1 MMSDNQV
8 VEEIRTRLDLAET
21 IGKEVSLKRAG
32 STLKGLCPFHSEKTP
47 SFVVFPHS
55 NTWHCFGCGEG
66 GDIFSFVMK
75 RENLSFSEALHLLA
89 RQAGVELRKPAE
101 ADIAAAKEREQLL
114 AILSTAA
121 TIYHQWLIEG
131 EMGSAARNYLERR
144 QISPATVEQFQ
155 LGYAPPKWDGLL
167 KTLTSRGIQPAALEK
182 VGLAIARDSGGYYD
196 RFRNRLLF
204 PIRTPQGKVIG
215 FGGRT
220 LDDDTQPKYLN
231 SPQTPLFDKGRVLF
245 GLDLAKEAIR
255 KAESVIIVEGYMDV
269 LTAHQHGYKNVI
281 ASMGT
286 ALTREQFRTLKRLT
300 RSLIFALDAD
310 QAGSTATQRGLERAR
325 EALDQKSVPVI
336 TSRGLVRQE
345 YEVDADIHVLVLPE
359 GMDPDDLIK
368 QQPAQWQ
375 QLVQSALPVVD
386 YLFSR
391 AIRNFDP
398 QSAKAKSHLTEE
410 LLPVIADILDAVQ
423 RVHYLQK
430 LAQLV
435 RVDERVLERQLAL
448 MRRQRAGAAPTA
460 DKEVRSPA
468 ASVSLDLEEYCLF
481 LLLMRPAL
489 FEIVEQIGLTSS
501 DFQKVENREIFAAL
515 KNRGAEAISLH
526 DNPLDEEAFI
536 EDLDSVVAGHLRNI
550 IRAYESQPPIP
561 SKDLQPEMEIA
572 GQSLRLR
579 SEKKELSE
587 ITLILRTAS
596 EEEGSSEKEGTLWN
610 RIVEL
615 NKAIRSRE
623 QDLYSRTYAGQVE
636 RYQQSA

>member
-1 MMSDNQV
+1 MSDNQV
-8 VEEIRTRLDLAET
+8 LDEIKTRLDLAET
-21 IGKEVSLKRAG
+21 IGKEVTLKRAG
-32 STLKGLCPFHSEKTP
+32 STLKGLCPFHTEKTP

-89 RQAGVELRKPAE
+89 RQAGVELRKPDE
-101 ADIAAAKEREQLL
+101 ADIAAAQEREQLL
-114 AILSTAA
+114 ALLSTAA
-121 TIYHQWLIEG
+121 TTYHQWLIDG
-131 EMGSAARNYLERR
+131 ERGGAARNYLERR
-144 QISPATVEQFQ
+144 KISPATVEQFQ
-155 LGYAPPKWDGLL
+155 LGYAPPQWDGLL

-182 VGLAIARDSGGYYD
+182 VGLVIARENGGYYD
-196 RFRNRLLF
+196 RFRHRLLF
-204 PIRTPQGKVIG
+204 PIRDPQGKVIG
-215 FGGRT
+215 FGGRA
-220 LDDDTQPKYLN
+220 LDDETQPKYLN

-245 GLDLAKEAIR
+245 GLDVAREAIR
-255 KAESVIIVEGYMDV
+255 KADNVIIVEGYMDV
-269 LTAHQHGYKNVI
+269 LTAHQHGFQNVI

-300 RSLIFALDAD
+300 RSLVFALDAD

-325 EALDQKSVPVI
+325 EALDQKTVPVI

-345 YEVDADIHVLVLPE
+345 HEVDADIHVLVLPE

-368 QQPAQWQ
+368 QRPAQWQ

-391 AIRNFDP
+391 AIRDFDP

-410 LLPVIADILDAVQ
+410 LLPVIADILDPVQ

-435 RVDERVLERQLAL
+435 RVDERVLDQQLART
-448 MRRQRAGAAPTA
+448 RRHRAGTAPAT
-460 DKEVRSPA
+460 DEEEQVQ
-468 ASVSLDLEEYCLF
+468 ASMAFGLEEYCLF
-481 LLLMRPAL
+481 LLLVRPAL
-489 FEIVEQIGLTSS
+489 FETVEQYGLTDS
-501 DFQKVENREIFAAL
+501 DFQRVENREIFIAL
-515 KNRGAEAISLH
+515 KNRGPEAISLH

-536 EDLDSVVAGHLRNI
+536 ESLDSIVANHLRNV

-561 SKDLQPEMEIA
+561 TENLQSEVEVA
-572 GQSLRLR
+572 AQSLRLR
-579 SEKKELSE
+579 NENKELSE
-587 ITLILRTAS
+587 ITLILRTVS
-596 EEEGSSEKEGTLWN
+596 EEKAPSEKENALWT

-615 NKAIRSRE
+615 HRSIRSRE
-623 QDLYSRTYAGQVE
+623 QDLYSRTYAGHVE
-636 RYQQSA
+636 RYRQSA

>member
-8 VEEIRTRLDLAET
+8 LDEIKTRLDLAET
-21 IGKEVSLKRAG
+21 IGKEVTLKRAG
-32 STLKGLCPFHSEKTP
+32 STLKGLCPFHTEKTP

-89 RQAGVELRKPAE
+89 RQAGVELHKPDE
-101 ADIAAAKEREQLL
+101 ADVAAAQEREQLL
-114 AILSTAA
+114 ALLSTAA
-121 TIYHQWLIEG
+121 ATYHQWLIDG
-131 EMGSAARNYLERR
+131 KMGVAARNYLERR
-144 QISPATVEQFQ
+144 KISPATVEQFQ
-155 LGYAPPKWDGLL
+155 LGYAPPQWDGLL
-167 KTLTSRGIQPAALEK
+167 RTLASRGIQPAALEK
-182 VGLAIARDSGGYYD
+182 VGLVIARDNGGHYD

-204 PIRTPQGKVIG
+204 PIRDPQGKVIG
-215 FGGRT
+215 FGGRA

-231 SPQTPLFDKGRVLF
+231 SPQTALFDKGRVLF

-255 KAESVIIVEGYMDV
+255 KADSVIIVEGYMDV
-269 LTAHQHGYKNVI
+269 LTAHQHGFQNVI

-300 RSLIFALDAD
+300 RSLVFALDAD

-325 EALDQKSVPVI
+325 EALDQKTVPVI

-345 YEVDADIHVLVLPE
+345 HEVDADIHVLVLPE

-391 AIRNFDP
+391 AIRDFDP
-398 QSAKAKSHLTEE
+398 QSAKAKSRLTEE

-435 RVDERVLERQLAL
+435 RVDERVLDQQLAR
-448 MRRQRAGAAPTA
+448 MRRPRAEAAPAT
-460 DKEVRSPA
+460 DKEEQA
-468 ASVSLDLEEYCLF
+468 QASMAFGLEEYCLF
-481 LLLMRPAL
+481 LLLVRPVL
-489 FEIVEQIGLTSS
+489 FETVEQCALTSS
-501 DFQKVENREIFAAL
+501 DFERVENREIFTAL

-536 EDLDSVVAGHLRNI
+536 ESLDSIVAGHLRNV

-561 SKDLQPEMEIA
+561 TEDLQSEIEIA
-572 GQSLRLR
+572 VQSLRLR
-579 SEKKELSE
+579 SENKELSE
-587 ITLILRTAS
+587 ITLILRTVS
-596 EEEGSSEKEGTLWN
+596 EETAPSEKENALWA

-615 NKAIRSRE
+615 HKSIRDRE

-636 RYQQSA
+636 RYQQLA